1 MAPSRRIPAPA
12 NDNRHPDG
20 RRRLIVAAAIVLLT
34 LAVMVLGVQTS

>member
-1 MAPSRRIPAPA
+1 MASSRRIPAPA

-34 LAVMVLGVQTS
+34 LAAMVLGVQTS

>member
-20 RRRLIVAAAIVLLT
+20 RRRLILAAAVAVFT
-34 LAVMVLGVQTS
+34 LAVLMLRSQLS